1 MDKNHHICHIFL
13 LFSDFN
19 SNSSSSQ
26 MSLRPTQSSTQVH
39 VRTSGNPPQKSASQ
53 PLLSG
58 TGKTAPP
65 NFTNNPGPGRTAQ
78 PNLINHPGQPK
89 AAQPSFTGHPAPA
102 RTAQPNFTGR
112 PGPSK
117 GAQSNMSNS
126 QQKSQDHFLRMSLM
140 EDVPRGGVVV
150 AVPQE

>member
-1 MDKNHHICHIFL
+1 MSYFL
-13 LFSDFN
+13 SFFSDFN

-26 MSLRPTQSSTQVH
+26 MSLRSTQSSTQVH
-39 VRTSGNPPQKSASQ
+39 VRTSGIPPQKSASQ
-53 PLLSG
+53 PILSG

-65 NFTNNPGPGRTAQ
+65 SFTSNPGPGRTAQ
-78 PNLINHPGQPK
+78 PNVTN
-89 AAQPSFTGHPAPA
+89 HPAPA

-126 QQKSQDHFLRMSLM
+126 QQHKSQDHFLRMSLM
-140 EDVPRGGVVV
+140 EDVPRGGAVV

>member
-1 MDKNHHICHIFL
+1 MSYFL
-13 LFSDFN
+13 FFSDFN
-19 SNSSSSQ
+19 TNSSSSQ
-26 MSLRPTQSSTQVH
+26 MTLRSTQSSTQVH
-39 VRTSGNPPQKSASQ
+39 VRTSGIPPQKSASQ
-53 PLLSG
+53 SILSG

-65 NFTNNPGPGRTAQ
+65 SFMSNQGPGRTAQ
-78 PNLINHPGQPK
+78 PNVTSHPGPSK

-117 GAQSNMSNS
+117 GVQSNMSNS
-126 QQKSQDHFLRMSLM
+126 QHKSQDHFLRMSLM
-140 EDVPRGGVVV
+140 EDVPRGGAVV